1 MKQIIAF
8 IKAESGS
15 ITADWITLAGGA
27 VMLTLVLT
35 SSIQQDLNSKIA
47 KVNQAFTVTF
57 NIE

>member
-8 IKAESGS
+8 IKAERGS

-27 VMLTLVLT
+27 VMLTLALT
-35 SSIQQDLNSKIA
+35 SSIQQDLNGKIA
-47 KVNQAFTVTF
+47 KVNHAFTVTF